1 MRLTSKTD
9 IDATPEALF
18 AAMTDLD
25 WIEGL
30 ARRGGVRLER
40 LSGAGPMGRGSSWQA
55 VFRLRG
61 KDRTVVSRIEAHEPP
76 RRLLLSGETVSFSFL
91 VEPTLIPL
99 SRQVT
104 RLALSV
110 EIKPLTFGARVMIQ
124 TLKIGKSRLQQRLD
138 RRLETAGRMLKERAS
153 RAGRA

>member
-9 IDATPEALF
+9 IDATAEALF

-40 LSGAGPMGRGSSWQA
+40 LSGAGPLARGSSWQ
-55 VFRLRG
+55 VGFRLRG
-61 KDRTVVSRIEAHEPP
+61 KDRSIVSRIEDHEPP
-76 RRLLLSGETVSFSFL
+76 RLLRLSGDSGSFRFL

-99 SRQVT
+99 SRQMT
-104 RLALSV
+104 RLALAV
-110 EIKPLTFGARVMIQ
+110 EIRPRTFGARVMVQ
-124 TLKIGKSRLQQRLD
+124 TLKIGRSRLQQRLD
-138 RRLETAGRMLKERAS
+138 RRLEIAARTLKERAS
-153 RAGRA
+153 RV

>member
-40 LSGAGPMGRGSSWQA
+40 LSGTGPVARGSSWQA
-55 VFRLRG
+55 GLRLRG
-61 KDRTVVSRIEAHEPP
+61 KDRTIVSQIEAHEPP
-76 RRLLLSGETVSFSFL
+76 RRLLLAGDTVSFSFL

-99 SRQVT
+99 SRQMT
-104 RLALSV
+104 RVALAI
-110 EIKPLTFGARVMIQ
+110 EIKPLTFGARIMIQ

-138 RRLETAGRMLKERAS
+138 RRLEMAARMLKERVS
-153 RAGRA
+153 RI